1 MNVHTDAFSQPPRVS
16 RSLVHTPL
24 LGGLKVAIVSL
35 PLSPPLVKSSR
46 EVVQRFTCSPLV

>member
-1 MNVHTDAFSQPPRVS
+1 MNVHTDAFCQPPRVLHS
-16 RSLVHTPL
+16 PVHTPL